1 LSVSCATTHHVN
13 FDFQQNNNLLHV
25 ECILAHFVVRNRK
38 KEKEKKHE
46 QLSKLKEHK
55 RFGRRLHKQQE
66 TSTKRNNLAS
76 STLKSLQYYNK
87 KLYEATNSYSLIH

>member
-1 LSVSCATTHHVN
+1 LSVSCATTTHHVN

-55 RFGRRLHKQQE
+55 RFGRRLHKKQQE

-76 STLKSLQYYNK
+76 STLKSLSILQQKTVRSN
-87 KLYEATNSYSLIH
+87 